1 MWETL
6 LSLSGHAVFW
16 LVLVSGVIMILFGL
30 PGTFVIA
37 GTALVYGWLTDFA
50 VIHGSDVLILF
61 GIAVAGE
68 VIEFLLGAF
77 TAKRFGGSNWAMAG
91 AIIGGFL
98 GAVWATGFLPVI
110 GTLLGA
116 FAGSFVGAFVFEYL
130 HSPNT
135 AHALRVGWGA
145 FLGAVGG
152 KLTKITLAVAM
163 LAMILVRFL

>member
-6 LSLSGHAVFW
+6 LSVAGLAVFW
-16 LVLVSGVIMILFGL
+16 LILISGVLMILFGL

-37 GTALVYGWLTDFA
+37 GTALVYGWITDFT
-50 VIHGSDVLILF
+50 VIQGRDVLILL
-61 GIAVAGE
+61 GIAVLGE

-98 GAVWATGFLPVI
+98 GAVWATGIFPVI

-116 FAGSFVGAFVFEYL
+116 FAGSFVGAFALEYL

-135 AHALRVGWGA
+135 AHAMRVGWGA
-145 FLGAVGG
+145 LLGAIGG
-152 KLTKITLAVAM
+152 KLSKITLAVAM
-163 LAMILVRFL
+163 LALIFVRFV